1 MLYRLLIQIIV
12 AILLADIGISAERD
26 RSASAGAV
34 NVKAVV
40 VSAPKGTNVI
50 TGMGSISC
58 PRNLELGFDDK
69 GCISEMHVEEGHYVR
84 AGQLLAKLEDSVT
97 IAEKAAVEA
106 KLNASIVDVKYY
118 ENEVVRTE
126 QLYKK
131 EAVSETEL
139 KKTQF
144 QLEKAKAAV
153 EVAKA
158 ELNTLEARLKT
169 KTLLAPIDGFIA
181 RRHADVGS
189 TLMPGQNKV
198 LSLVQCREAYAD
210 IELGEKLYNTVRED
224 QTAVV
229 RVDAMGEHAFKGKV
243 ARVGPQIDERNR
255 TFTVKIKIPNPQLA
269 LRPNMFARAD
279 IQITDK
285 QPVWLPQNALV
296 QRTSDRAFVLL
307 VKDGK
312 AVLHDVLVGGASRD
326 KVEIVKGLAQGDVV
340 IVEGHRGISDQ
351 TEVSATILDE
361 KTREP

>member
-1 MLYRLLIQIIV
+1 MLYRILTQTII
-12 AILLADIGISAERD
+12 AILLAGVGIAAERD
-26 RSASAGAV
+26 KSASPDAIQ
-34 NVKAVV
+34 VKAIVV
-40 VSAPKGTNVI
+40 PAPKGSNVI

-69 GCISEMHVEEGHYVR
+69 GCISEMDVEEGDYVR

-106 KLNASIVDVKYY
+106 KLNAALIDVKFY

-139 KKTQF
+139 KKMQF
-144 QLEKAKAAV
+144 QLEKAKASV
-153 EVAKA
+153 EVARA

-169 KTLLAPIDGFIA
+169 KALLAPIEGFIS

-210 IELGEKLYNTVRED
+210 IELGEKLYNLIRED

-229 RVDAMGEHAFKGKV
+229 RIDAMGDHVFKGKV

-269 LRPNMFARAD
+269 LRPNMFARAE
-279 IQITDK
+279 IQIADK
-285 QPVWLPQNALV
+285 QPVWLPKKAVV
-296 QRTSDRAFVLL
+296 QRSSDRAFVLL
-307 VKDGK
+307 VKDRV
-312 AVLHDVLVGGASRD
+312 AVLHDVSVGGESQD
-326 KVEIVKGLAQGDVV
+326 KVEIVHGLTEGDVV
-340 IVEGHRGISDQ
+340 IVEGQRG
-351 TEVSATILDE
+351 VSEGTAVNVTILDE